1 MCSLYKFLQL
11 IMLVIMN
18 YLNQQ
23 LANMMPIIVIIKVL
37 FIIIHTVFNFAVSLY
52 LIISLILMLGI
63 FTYTIFIYYDK
74 ILYLPKERIFEYLLL
89 LFCGTIL
96 KKYILFTKFILFLH
110 KFSEQLLIILIK
122 ILLFIMEF
130 AKKIIITFKQQNVC
144 DVFIFIVV
152 VKITYLILNEAIRF
166 AIRNNVNDLYEKLC
180 DIIDNLCSIISYI
193 VYIILFILGIVMICV
208 LYNYI
213 LYIQYTSIMRLQNI
227 DNETL
232 NEILDNHLFK

>member
-1 MCSLYKFLQL
+1 
-11 IMLVIMN
+11 MN

-23 LANMMPIIVIIKVL
+23 LANMLPIIVIIKLL
-37 FIIIHTVFNFAVSLY
+37 FIIIHTVFNFAISLY
-52 LIISLILMLGI
+52 LIISLILMLI
-63 FTYTIFIYYDK
+63 IITYTIFIYYDK
-74 ILYLPKERIFEYLLL
+74 ILNLPKERIFEYLTL

-130 AKKIIITFKQQNVC
+130 VKKIIITLKQQNVC

-152 VKITYLILNEAIRF
+152 VKLTYLILKEAIRF
-166 AIRNNVNDLYEKLC
+166 ARRNNVNELYEKLC

-193 VYIILFILGIVMICV
+193 VYIILFILGVLMICV

-213 LYIQYTSIMRLQNI
+213 RYLQYTSIMRLQNL